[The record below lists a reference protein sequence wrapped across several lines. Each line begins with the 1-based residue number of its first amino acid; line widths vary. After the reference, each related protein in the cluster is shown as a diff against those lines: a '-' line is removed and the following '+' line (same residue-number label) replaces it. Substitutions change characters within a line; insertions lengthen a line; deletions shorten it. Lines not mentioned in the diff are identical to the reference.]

1 MMGVV
6 VVVIVMI
13 RLWWWWWWEW
23 WLWWL
28 WWLDCDG
35 GDDGTVM
42 MITFYMCMYRLFSPL
57 IYFLNDLYIIAA
69 FQRCESRGGIIVSA
83 LICGLPNL
91 PFSEITYPRTAS
103 KILTFLLFTYF
114 NAFTFWIQLFL
125 LSSANGWVR
134 LKNNMLDLYRYLRTW
149 WQLIT
154 AARPACINMLRSCM
168 GYFRNWP
175 KFRTGGKLM
184 IVRC

>member
-13 RLWWWWWWEW
+13 RLWWWWWC
-23 WLWWL
+23 
-28 WWLDCDG
+28 DCD
-35 GDDGTVM
+35 DDNFLHVHVSL
-42 MITFYMCMYRLFSPL
+42 ILPPPL

-103 KILTFLLFTYF
+103 KILTFLPFTYF

-168 GYFRNWP
+168 GYFRNRP

-184 IVRC
+184 NVRC

>member
-1 MMGVV
+1 MVVMMG
-6 VVVIVMI
+6 
-13 RLWWWWWWEW
+13 LWWWK
-23 WLWWL
+23 LST
-28 WWLDCDG
+28 CAC
-35 GDDGTVM
+35 
-42 MITFYMCMYRLFSPL
+42 IAYSPPL

-103 KILTFLLFTYF
+103 KILTFLLFTYTYF
-114 NAFTFWIQLFL
+114 NAFTFWTQLFL

-168 GYFRNWP
+168 GYFRNRP

>member
-1 MMGVV
+1 MMGMV

-13 RLWWWWWWEW
+13 RLWWWWWW
-23 WLWWL
+23 
-28 WWLDCDG
+28 DCD
-35 GDDGTVM
+35 DENFLHVHV
-42 MITFYMCMYRLFSPL
+42 SL
-57 IYFLNDLYIIAA
+57 ILPPPLYIFWTI
-69 FQRCESRGGIIVSA
+69 FISLQHFRGVSREVA
-83 LICGLPNL
+83 LSSQHWYVDYPTFL
-91 PFSEITYPRTAS
+91 FSEITYPRTAS
-103 KILTFLLFTYF
+103 KILTFLLFTYTYF

-168 GYFRNWP
+168 GYFRNRP

>member
-6 VVVIVMI
+6 IVVIVMI
-13 RLWWWWWWEW
+13 RLWWWWWW
-23 WLWWL
+23 
-28 WWLDCDG
+28 DCD
-35 GDDGTVM
+35 DDNFLHVHVSL
-42 MITFYMCMYRLFSPL
+42 ILPPYIFFERSLYHCSISEVWVERWHYRLSIDMWITQP
-57 IYFLNDLYIIAA
+57 
-69 FQRCESRGGIIVSA
+69 
-83 LICGLPNL
+83 

-103 KILTFLLFTYF
+103 KILTFLLFTYTYF
-114 NAFTFWIQLFL
+114 NAFTFWTQLFL